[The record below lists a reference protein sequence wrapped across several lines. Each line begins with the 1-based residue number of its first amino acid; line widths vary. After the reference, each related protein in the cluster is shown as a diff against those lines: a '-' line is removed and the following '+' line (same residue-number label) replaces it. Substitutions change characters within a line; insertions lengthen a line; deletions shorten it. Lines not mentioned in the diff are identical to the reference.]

1 MAMDDIK
8 QSLSTIDPHSSS
20 FDKEAALR
28 HAKEKGWTEPV
39 PYNYSTTGSQDATED
54 AFSHPEAAWLS
65 DAVRYEWSDDY
76 GEVGPANPDLEQKLF
91 YSEKLVKAGA
101 LIKAYEF
108 EVTLEGPIH
117 IHPVRDFDDAGLHP
131 LMRENVRLCR
141 YETPT
146 PIQAYC
152 IPSILLGHDIVA
164 CAQTGSGKT
173 AAYLIPILSKLMGK
187 ARQVAANRPNPL
199 TYNAITD
206 RVRAEPLVLIVCPT
220 RELACQIF
228 DEARRLCYRTML
240 RPCVVYG
247 GAPSRNQREEL
258 EKGCD
263 VLIATPGRLCDFM
276 NKTNL
281 LSLARLKFTIIDEAD
296 EMLQDDWEETM
307 SKIFGGGDAN
317 EDADHM
323 YLMFSATFP
332 KAARELARQ
341 YMAQDYVRIRVGRV
355 GSTHGNIKQRIIWTE
370 DSEKK
375 KALYDL
381 IFSMSPARTLVFVNS
396 KREAD
401 FVDDFLY
408 NAGLP
413 STSIH
418 ADRTQREREDALRS
432 FKIATCPI
440 LVATGVTARGLDINN
455 VMHVINFDLPSGQH
469 GGIDEYVH
477 RIGRTARIGNE
488 GLATSFYN
496 SRNEDIADDL
506 VKILVESK
514 QEIPDFLEDRVPETI
529 TWDDDTDNEDSNADK
544 ENVSDA
550 ANDGYTFTAVDEADG
565 FSADAETAG
574 NW

>member
-1 MAMDDIK
+1 MDDIK
-8 QSLSTIDPHSSS
+8 QSLANIDPHSSG

-28 HAKEKGWTEPV
+28 RAKEKGWTEPV
-39 PYNYSTTGSQDATED
+39 PYNYSATGARDSPEDASSHPDAT
-54 AFSHPEAAWLS
+54 WLS
-65 DAVRYEWSDDY
+65 DAVRYEWCDEY
-76 GEVGPANPDLEQKLF
+76 GEVGPVNTELEQKLF
-91 YSEKLVKAGA
+91 RSEQSVKAGA

-108 EVTLEGPIH
+108 GVTLEGPVH
-117 IHPVRDFDDAGLHP
+117 VHPVRDFDDAGLHP
-131 LMRENVRLCR
+131 VMRENVRLCD
-141 YETPT
+141 YKVPT

-152 IPSILLGHDIVA
+152 IPSILLGNDIVA

-199 TYNAITD
+199 TYNSTTD

-281 LSLARLKFTIIDEAD
+281 LSLARLKFTVIDEAD

-332 KAARELARQ
+332 KTARELARQ
-341 YMAQDYVRIRVGRV
+341 YMSQDYVRIRVGRV
-355 GSTHGNIKQRIIWTE
+355 GSTHRNITQHIVWVE
-370 DSEKK
+370 DSEKN

-381 IFSMSPARTLVFVNS
+381 IFSMTPCRTLVFVNN
-396 KREAD
+396 KRDAD
-401 FVDDFLY
+401 LVDDFLY
-408 NAGLP
+408 NMGLP

-418 ADRTQREREDALRS
+418 ADRTQREREDALRG
-432 FKIATCPI
+432 FKIGTSPI

-455 VMHVINFDLPSGQH
+455 VKHVINFNLPSGQH

-488 GLATSFYN
+488 GKATSFYN

-506 VKILVESK
+506 VKILVESN
-514 QEIPDFLEDRVPETI
+514 QQVPDFLQDRVPETV
-529 TWDDDTDNEDSNADK
+529 TWDDDTDNEGSVTGEENAPDTA
-544 ENVSDA
+544 EG
-550 ANDGYTFTAVDEADG
+550 GYTFTAADEAGG
-565 FSADAETAG
+565 FSVDADTAE
-574 NW
+574 N